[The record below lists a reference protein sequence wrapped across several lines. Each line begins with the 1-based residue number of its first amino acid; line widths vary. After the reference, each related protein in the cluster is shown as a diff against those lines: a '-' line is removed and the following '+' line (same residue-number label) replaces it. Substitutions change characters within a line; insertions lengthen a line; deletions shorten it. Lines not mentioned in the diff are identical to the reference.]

1 VKAGSKTPAF
11 AHLTLFPLFM
21 RLRNSSLIR
30 IDILEKAAKVFN
42 SGRLRKKLRRQGKN
56 HLMIFALLF
65 QAIP

>member
-11 AHLTLFPLFM
+11 AHLTLFLLFM
-21 RLRNSSLIR
+21 RFRNSSLIR